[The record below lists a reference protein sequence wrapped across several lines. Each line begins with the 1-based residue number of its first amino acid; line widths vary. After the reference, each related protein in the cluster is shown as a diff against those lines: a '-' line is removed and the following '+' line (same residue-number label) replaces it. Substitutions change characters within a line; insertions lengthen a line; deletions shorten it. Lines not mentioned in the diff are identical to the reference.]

1 MAHSTCEHA
10 VEAPGCHESEADA
23 HTAPAAGARRAE
35 FRVPLVL
42 YRFIQS
48 RNPAPGMLPTLR
60 VGLPTSNNPK

>member
-10 VEAPGCHESEADA
+10 VEAPGCHEPEADA
-23 HTAPAAGARRAE
+23 NTAPAGGEGRAE

-48 RNPAPGMLPTLR
+48 RNPALGMLPTPR
-60 VGLPTSNNPK
+60 VGLPTSDNLK